1 MNYGTALRAYLSW
14 WSGMSWPRLHGWRS
28 ARRGA
33 APHALPT
40 KLARWHDASWC
51 ADGMLAEI
59 FITMAAPATS
69 AAAASVNMRAI
80 YWQHIPSC
88 TELLSSSCMYSYSPP
103 PSRHTPL
110 ANSNPR
116 QFYRIISRTIW
127 PFNVL
132 FRSTI
137 FPPALPTG
145 GEGIMFS
152 LRPLTLISRDAI
164 PLYLMYGFQWVI
176 LNFFFK
182 IICYALIICHCRQL
196 RSLSNAISI
205 RRNLNLFNSL
215 LFSFPLTGREMDSRL
230 SKGLRVSPK

>member
-145 GEGIMFS
+145 GEGIMFNTYFAWRDTS
-152 LRPLTLISRDAI
+152 VLNVRISMSD
-164 PLYLMYGFQWVI
+164 LK
-176 LNFFFK
+176 FFFQN
-182 IICYALIICHCRQL
+182 YML
-196 RSLSNAISI
+196 R
-205 RRNLNLFNSL
+205 LNNM
-215 LFSFPLTGREMDSRL
+215 PL
-230 SKGLRVSPK
+230 